1 MLRTVAVVGTG
12 LIGTSIGLA
21 VSRHGVTV
29 HLLDQDD
36 VAARTAAAL
45 GAGVVGA
52 PDGPADLAV
61 IAVPPG
67 AVGDVLARTQAQ
79 GLARS
84 YTDVASVK
92 AQLTQDVLTSLD
104 APSRY
109 VGGHPLAGRE
119 HCGPLAARADLF
131 EDRAWVLTPSETT
144 SQDAVNHVFE
154 MIALCGAVPVI
165 MDGRAHDDAV
175 ALTSHAPRL
184 LASLMAA
191 RLRLGSPEEIRLAG
205 QGLHDM
211 TRTAVRDPGLW
222 SDILQANA
230 PAVAGVLRE
239 VRDDLTTVLG
249 ALDDASGAPRGMRG
263 RSLKPMVDLL
273 DDGAAGLAAIQGRL
287 TGDRETRIRVL
298 VTQSP
303 GQLVRLLDA
312 VRAFHV
318 EPEDMVPRQSPVEGT
333 LCLTFAVPAARA
345 LQVVLELERAGFD
358 AEAAD
363 PASGA
368 RRHRANAQGLSAPEP
383 GEPRRELRAP
393 LMRHEEEEPRPDAHS
408 TETANGGQVN
418 APLRRLPC

>member
-1 MLRTVAVVGTG
+1 MIRTVAVVGTG

-21 VSRHGVTV
+21 VSRHGVAV
-29 HLLDQDD
+29 HLLDHDE

-52 PDGPADLAV
+52 PDEPADLAV

-67 AVGDVLARTQAQ
+67 AVGEVLGQTQAR

-92 AQLTQDVLTSLD
+92 AQLTREMLTSLPD
-104 APSRY
+104 PSSY

-119 HCGPLAARADLF
+119 HSGPLAARAGLF
-131 EDRAWVLTPSETT
+131 EDRAWVLTPSPTT
-144 SQDAVNHVFE
+144 SQDTVNRVFE

-165 MDGRAHDDAV
+165 MDSRAHDDAV
-175 ALTSHAPRL
+175 ALTSHAPHL

-191 RLRLGSPEEIRLAG
+191 RLRLGSQDEIRLAG

-211 TRTAVRDPGLW
+211 TRMAVRDPGLW

-239 VRDDLTTVLG
+239 FRDDLTTVLG
-249 ALDDASGAPRGMRG
+249 TLDDLCGASEDMRG

-273 DDGAAGLAAIQGRL
+273 DDGAAGLAAIQGRHS
-287 TGDRETRIRVL
+287 TDRETQVEVL
-298 VTQSP
+298 VAESP

-312 VRAFHV
+312 LRALRV
-318 EPEDMVPRQSPVEGT
+318 EPEDVVPRHSAREGT
-333 LCLTFAVPAARA
+333 LSVRFAVPAARA
-345 LQVVLELERAGFD
+345 VRIVLELEQAGWD
-358 AEAAD
+358 ADCID

-368 RRHRANAQGLSAPEP
+368 RRQRTGASPRWP
-383 GEPRRELRAP
+383 GEPHREFRAP
-393 LMRHEEEEPRPDAHS
+393 LVPARK
-408 TETANGGQVN
+408 
-418 APLRRLPC
+418 